1 MKDENVIK
9 SKSLAFA
16 KRIVKLYKYL
26 CDEKKEYVLS
36 KQLLRSGTS
45 IGANVQEAECGIS
58 KKDFLAKMYIAFKEC
73 VETEYWL
80 ELLKDEYLSL
90 SKYESIKNDC
100 EELRKILSSIT
111 KTTKENSSLHTHNS
125 SLNKSAKGD
134 NVN

>member
-1 MKDENVIK
+1 MKDKNVIK

-80 ELLKDEYLSL
+80 ELLKDDYLL
-90 SKYESIKNDC
+90 LPEYESMKNDC

-111 KTTKENSSLHTHNS
+111 KTTKENSSLHIPNS